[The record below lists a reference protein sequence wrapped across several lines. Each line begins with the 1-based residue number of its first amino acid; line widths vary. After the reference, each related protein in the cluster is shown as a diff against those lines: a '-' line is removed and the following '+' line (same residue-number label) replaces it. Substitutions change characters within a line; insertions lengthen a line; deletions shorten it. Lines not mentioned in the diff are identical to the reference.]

1 MRKFNRNCQFTKVLS
16 IISVWISVFF
26 GSRIGFTQILKN
38 DSIAIITEEIPKL
51 NNKSDLSKTKLIDRD
66 FFLNSL
72 RNENLW
78 DNESVSNLKGYYLNE
93 LGGKESFFDINDIEY
108 YSNKLSFLEFLK
120 GAKEYRLDSL
130 LSLNPTEYLKG
141 IYTNA
146 FKIIGIESLISNFKI
161 VKQHV
166 KGNNSKEFDYQVLYS
181 LNGIGY
187 KDSYYHLNYF
197 MKAYK
202 EELRNNPFLNI
213 QDFHSILLSRDGINL
228 LLADLGSSK
237 RLIVTRLGNILKYY
251 FIKKEIAFAFDEF
264 TYANSIS
271 EIESTIEGAMN
282 VGLIKKLNDKQLN
295 KISKKY
301 RENHR
306 QINTFYI
313 FEFAGSEEIIKF
325 QNYGES
331 YLEADWIIPL
341 KKLTSKHFKIDNFK
355 DNKTEF
361 LNNILKAKNS
371 KTDAPSTIL
380 YNFEYDINGKHFQN
394 SIFSKRGMGYK
405 LEIENIFNSINQNI
419 NQTLEKVKSNK
430 KIYCDGI
437 ESIYLLNEE
446 QKAFL
451 TNEKFGLDL
460 K

>member
-1 MRKFNRNCQFTKVLS
+1 MRHVNNSYQFIKILCF
-16 IISVWISVFF
+16 ISFWIAVFL
-26 GSRIGFTQILKN
+26 GSKIGYSQMLQN
-38 DSIAIITEEIPKL
+38 DSIAIITEEIPRL
-51 NNKSDLSKTKLIDRD
+51 NNKSDLSKTKLVDRD
-66 FFLNSL
+66 IFLSSL

-78 DNESVSNLKGYYLNE
+78 DNESVSNLKKYYLNE
-93 LGGKESFFDINDIEY
+93 LRGEEPFFDINDIEY

-130 LSLNPTEYLKG
+130 LSLNPTEYLKE
-141 IYTNA
+141 IYKNA
-146 FKIIGIESLISNFKI
+146 FKIIEIESLISNFKI

-166 KGNNSKEFDYQVLYS
+166 KGNNSNEFDYQVSYS

-197 MKAYK
+197 MKVYK

-213 QDFHSILLSRDGINL
+213 QDFHGILLSRDGINL
-228 LLADLGSSK
+228 LLADLESSK

-251 FIKKEIAFAFDEF
+251 LIKKEIAFAFDEI

-271 EIESTIEGAMN
+271 EIKSTIEGAMN
-282 VGLIKKLNDKQLN
+282 VGLIKKINNEQLN

-306 QINTFYI
+306 QINTFDI

-331 YLEADWIIPL
+331 YLEADWITPL
-341 KKLTSKHFKIDNFK
+341 KKLTSKYLKIENFK
-355 DNKTEF
+355 DNKIEF
-361 LNNILKAKNS
+361 LNNILISKNS
-371 KTDAPSTIL
+371 KSDAPKTIV

-394 SIFSKRGMGYK
+394 CIQGKKGMGYK

-419 NQTLEKVKSNK
+419 NQTLAIVKSNK
-430 KIYCDGI
+430 KIYCDGF

-451 TNEKFGLDL
+451 TNEKFGLEL